1 MNVNHPFGILHSAFH
16 ISFCI
21 LHSAFCIALAAFAA
35 SAQSSATLEKEAEK
49 TLKLGGRE
57 KAVPLFLR
65 AAEVREREAKKLYA
79 KDKNDLSLDE
89 PVAFGDEADIM
100 AGATEAVA
108 ARDRDA
114 EALHCLA
121 AAVDFDYGG
130 RPAVADAWLARAEA
144 VDGASAGVKDRIAK
158 EKARIVSE
166 RDPTEYDAKPYVA
179 PPRFKARDALKEK
192 IDAAI
197 ARGAPADVLSGL
209 WSQYG
214 FTCFKC
220 FYPEGARE
228 ARDAIAALKKRPGH
242 YAEWWLNAVRAYDK
256 FKAFPKPESEIVSP
270 KDLAAM
276 GVEDKLTA
284 IAGELDWDPE
294 DATDCIREAIE
305 SGATTIVI
313 EDRGSPW
320 YVRTIKPKSNQ
331 RILIRKGVKILMDK
345 ISAQQKSGAPMFN
358 LSGVHNVII
367 EGEGGPEDVY
377 VGKFSSMAERNA
389 KSKDYGGSG
398 VTIAGARNIVVR
410 NITFGAN
417 TMDGVT
423 LTGIG
428 ANTQEIYLENLV
440 LRDNYRQA
448 MSACNVFGLYCRNV
462 SFLNTFGGEPHC
474 GIDFES
480 EYETEATS
488 EMYFL
493 DCTFADNA
501 GAAVNFSQSSYYPV
515 TALFRRCKFL
525 PGRNYQQI
533 TVFARCGV
541 YMGQNAKA
549 PSKIIFD
556 DCDME
561 TPAWTAPVIL
571 SNSSLFDVE
580 IRNFRL
586 KEKNRGDR
594 AKGVNAPVR
603 VDLRR
608 EYRYSFNWK
617 DWDTANEGS
626 LVFDNFAV
634 EGWDDKQPLEVWDF
648 TGGYDVPNVSGTAV
662 MNGKTIDMSSFAY
675 KAPEKAMGLREI
687 RKFDPADYVPPA
699 KDAGA
704 DTPASI
710 PVSFGFTWAGSW
722 FETGCDYRAIYAE
735 DGAWKMKKILPGVIE
750 LGLEGR
756 PIAYYCRSAES
767 KAKLFP
773 RKPKEPYTLYFEV
786 PAGEA
791 ECIVKL
797 QQGFGA
803 LRNPAGE
810 IVHELTPE
818 NHGKVSRYLK
828 MKSSSGKAEIWSL
841 TLTSPATVKFFDP
854 LNGIFAESPESLPRR
869 K

>member
-1 MNVNHPFGILHSAFH
+1 MKKTTLLLAPLCA
-16 ISFCI
+16 
-21 LHSAFCIALAAFAA
+21 ALTAL
-35 SAQSSATLEKEAEK
+35 AQSSATLEKEAEK

-57 KAVPLFLR
+57 KAVPFYLK
-65 AAEVREREAKKLYA
+65 AAEAREREAKKLYA
-79 KDKNDLSLDE
+79 KKEKDELSLDVE
-89 PVAFGDEADIM
+89 VALGDDADIM
-100 AGATEAVA
+100 AGAADAVA

-114 EALHCLA
+114 EALHYLA
-121 AAVDFDYGG
+121 AAVDFDYAGK
-130 RPAVADAWLARAEA
+130 PLVANEWFARAEA
-144 VDGASAGVKDRIAK
+144 IDGASSGVKDRIAK
-158 EKARIVSE
+158 EKARIDKE
-166 RDPTEYDAKPYVA
+166 RDPTEYDPKPYVV
-179 PPRFKARDALKEK
+179 PPRFAKRDALKEK

-209 WSQYG
+209 WSEYG

-228 ARDAIAALKKRPGH
+228 ARDAIAALKKRPGS
-242 YAEWWLNAVRAYDK
+242 YSGWWLNAIKAYDA
-256 FKAFPKPESEIVSP
+256 FKAFPKPEEEIVFP
-270 KDLAAM
+270 KDLAAL
-276 GVEDKLTA
+276 GVEDKRTVL
-284 IAGELDWDPE
+284 AGELDWDPE
-294 DATDCIREAIE
+294 DATACIREAIE
-305 SGATTIVI
+305 SGATTIVL

-320 YVRTIKPKSNQ
+320 YVQTIKPKSNQ
-331 RILIRKGVKILMDK
+331 RILIKKGVKILMDK
-345 ISAQQKSGAPMFN
+345 VSAQQKSGASMFDI
-358 LSGVHNVII
+358 SGVSNVII

-377 VGKFSSMAERNA
+377 VGKFASMAERNA
-389 KSKDYGGSG
+389 KAKDYGGSG
-398 VTIAGARNIVVR
+398 LTIAGARNIVVR

-462 SFLNTFGGEPHC
+462 SFLNTFGGEPMC

-493 DCTFADNA
+493 DCAFADNA
-501 GAAVNFSQSSYYPV
+501 GAAVNFSQSSFYPV

-533 TVFARCGV
+533 NIFARCGI

-561 TPAWTAPVIL
+561 TPAWTAPFIL

-594 AKGVNAPVR
+594 SKGFNAPVR

-626 LVFDNFAV
+626 LVFDNFVV
-634 EGWDDKQPLEVWDF
+634 EGFDDLPPLSVWDF
-648 TGGYDVPNVSGTAV
+648 TGGYDVPNVSGTTV
-662 MNGKTIDMSSFAY
+662 MNGKTIDMSAFAY
-675 KAPEKAMGLREI
+675 KAPEKVMGLREI
-687 RKFDPADYVPPA
+687 RKFDPADYSPPP
-699 KDAGA
+699 KDAKA
-704 DTPASI
+704 ETPASI
-710 PVSFGFTWAGSW
+710 PVSFGLTSKGAW
-722 FETGCDYRAIYAE
+722 FETACDYRAIYAE
-735 DGAWKMKKILPGVIE
+735 DGEWKMKMILPGVTE

-756 PIAYYCRSAES
+756 PVAYYCRSLES

-773 RKPKEPYTLYFEV
+773 RKPNEPYTLYFEV
-786 PAGEA
+786 PSGEA
-791 ECIVKL
+791 ESVIKL
-797 QQGFGA
+797 LVGFGA

-810 IVHELTPE
+810 VVHELTPE

-828 MKSSSGKAEIWSL
+828 MKSVSGKAEIWSL

-854 LNGIFAESPESLPRR
+854 LNGIFAESPEALPRR
-869 K
+869 R

>member
-1 MNVNHPFGILHSAFH
+1 MKARS
-16 ISFCI
+16 SFCI
-21 LHSAFCIALAAFAA
+21 LHSAFCIALAASAA
-35 SAQSSATLEKEAEK
+35 SAQSSASLEKEAEK
-49 TLKLGGRE
+49 TLRIGGGRE
-57 KAVPLFLR
+57 KAAPLYLR
-65 AAEVREREAKKLYA
+65 AANARAAEAAKLYA
-79 KDKNDLSLDE
+79 KKGKEDLSLDE
-89 PVAFGDEADIM
+89 EVVVGEEAEIM
-100 AGATEAVA
+100 ARATDALA
-108 ARDRDA
+108 AHDHDG

-121 AAVDFDYGG
+121 AAIDFDYGG
-130 RPAVADAWLARAEA
+130 KPAVADEWFARAEA
-144 VDGASAGVKDRIAK
+144 IGGASAAVKDRIAK
-158 EKARIVSE
+158 EKARIARE
-166 RDPTEYDAKPYVA
+166 RDPTERDPKPYVA
-179 PPRFKARDALKEK
+179 KPRFAGRDALKEK
-192 IDAAI
+192 IEAAI
-197 ARGAPADVLSGL
+197 ARKAPADVLADL
-209 WSQYG
+209 WSKYAYAC
-214 FTCFKC
+214 FTCFH
-220 FYPEGARE
+220 PDGMRE
-228 ARDAIAALKKRPGH
+228 ARDAIAALKKKPGNN
-242 YAEWWLNAVRAYDK
+242 AGWWLTAIKAYDGLEV
-256 FKAFPKPESEIVSP
+256 FPRPEEEIVFP
-270 KDLAAM
+270 KDLAAL
-276 GVEDKLTA
+276 GVVEGRTV

-294 DATDCIREAIE
+294 DATACIAAAIE
-305 SGATTIVI
+305 SGATTIVL

-320 YVRTIKPKSNQ
+320 YVQTIKPKSNQ
-331 RILIRKGVKILMDK
+331 RILIKKGVKILMDK
-345 ISAQQKSGAPMFN
+345 VSTQQKSVAPMFD
-358 LSGVHNVII
+358 LSGARNVII

-377 VGKFSSMAERNA
+377 VGKFSSMEERKA
-389 KSKDYGGSG
+389 KSHDYGGSG
-398 VTIAGARNIVVR
+398 MVISGARNIVVR

-417 TMDGVT
+417 TMDGVH
-423 LTGIG
+423 LTGNG
-428 ANTQEIYLENLV
+428 ADTREIYLENLV
-440 LRDNYRQA
+440 FRDNYRQA

-617 DWDTANEGS
+617 DWDVANEGS